1 MKPWVNTPGN
11 TRGRTVLFGL
21 ALTVVAIT
29 CRRPLEST
37 MARHML
43 LQIPLLIAAGSCI
56 ALGLRRTGIAAL
68 AGRLRVWDENGVTGL
83 FAFLLVSVYWMIP
96 KALDSAA
103 LSLAT
108 DTGKFVSLLLAGLL
122 LPASLARANIVIQL
136 FFIGNFASMTA
147 IAGMLYQDSPR
158 RLCNLYLID
167 DQMIAG
173 TGLVTLA
180 IAVAVAWGIRQL
192 TRPVQSNPMP
202 RQVDMPASN
211 FLPQSPPHG

>member
-1 MKPWVNTPGN
+1 M
-11 TRGRTVLFGL
+11 FGL
-21 ALTVVAIT
+21 VLAFIAIA

-56 ALGLRRTGIAAL
+56 ALGLRRTGIASL
-68 AGRLRVWDENGVTGL
+68 AGRLRAYDENGITGL
-83 FAFLLVSVYWMIP
+83 FAFLLVSAYWMIP

-103 LSLAT
+103 ISASA
-108 DTGKFVSLLLAGLL
+108 DTGKFLSLLLAGLL
-122 LPASLARANIVIQL
+122 LPASLTRANVIIQL

-147 IAGMLYQDSPR
+147 IAGMLYQDTPR

-192 TRPVQSNPMP
+192 TRPAQPSQA
-202 RQVDMPASN
+202 RQQAECPVRPADA
-211 FLPQSPPHG
+211 

>member
-1 MKPWVNTPGN
+1 MKPPMHALSN
-11 TRGRTVLFGL
+11 TRARMVLFGL
-21 ALTVVAIT
+21 ALAVIAIA
-29 CRRPLEST
+29 CRQPLERT

-56 ALGLRRTGIAAL
+56 ALGLRHTRIAAL
-68 AGRLRVWDENGVTGL
+68 AGRLHGYDENGITGL
-83 FAFLLVSVYWMIP
+83 FAFLLVSAYWMIP

-103 LSLAT
+103 ISLAA

-147 IAGMLYQDSPR
+147 IAGMLYQDTPR

-192 TRPVQSNPMP
+192 TRPARLHAATS
-202 RQVDMPASN
+202 
-211 FLPQSPPHG
+211 

>member
-1 MKPWVNTPGN
+1 MKPPMNALGN
-11 TRGRTVLFGL
+11 TQSRTVLFGL
-21 ALTVVAIT
+21 ALAAIAIA

-56 ALGLRRTGIAAL
+56 ALGLCHTRIAAL
-68 AGRLRVWDENGVTGL
+68 AGRLRSYDENGITGL
-83 FAFLLVSVYWMIP
+83 FAFLLVSAYWMIP

-103 LSLAT
+103 ISLAA

-122 LPASLARANIVIQL
+122 LPASLQRANIIIQL
-136 FFIGNFASMTA
+136 FFVGNFASMTA
-147 IAGMLYQDSPR
+147 IAGMLYQDTPR

-173 TGLVTLA
+173 AGLVTLA

-192 TRPVQSNPMP
+192 TRPAESSQA
-202 RQVDMPASN
+202 QEQAKYPAR
-211 FLPQSPPHG
+211 PADA